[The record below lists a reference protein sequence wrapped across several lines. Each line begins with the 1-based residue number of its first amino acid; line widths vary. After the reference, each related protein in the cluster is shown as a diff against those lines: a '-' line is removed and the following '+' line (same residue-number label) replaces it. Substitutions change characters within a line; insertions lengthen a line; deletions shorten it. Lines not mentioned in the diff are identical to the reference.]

1 MHLTDSTER
10 KKLDVKEYILY
21 GSIFSKQKNTKTN
34 LC

>member
-21 GSIFSKQKNTKTN
+21 GSIFFKAKEYQN
-34 LC
+34 